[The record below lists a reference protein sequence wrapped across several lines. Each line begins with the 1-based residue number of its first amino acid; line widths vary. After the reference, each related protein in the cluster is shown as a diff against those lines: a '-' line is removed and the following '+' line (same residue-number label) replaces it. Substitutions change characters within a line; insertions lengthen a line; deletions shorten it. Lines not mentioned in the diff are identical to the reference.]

1 MTGPVDAK
9 VVIPAVSSAD
19 DVKRE
24 VDVDSPLAGQFEIPG
39 AQLITVTTLVTK
51 AVEMG
56 TSAEEGVTTGC
67 EVKTSELVR
76 RPPTTSLG

>member
-1 MTGPVDAK
+1 
-9 VVIPAVSSAD
+9 
-19 DVKRE
+19 
-24 VDVDSPLAGQFEIPG
+24 LAGQFEIPG

-56 TSAEEGVTTGC
+56 IGAEEGGTTGC

-76 RPPTTSLG
+76 RPTITLLG